1 MKKVIGLGGVAR
13 SGKDTFAGILSYK
26 LQQAGKSVRRIALA
40 EPLKVHADEFLV
52 KYLNIT
58 AMTPASE
65 EKQLIRPML
74 VWYGDV
80 QRKRTNGRYWIDI
93 AKKVIEESNYDY
105 YIITD
110 IRYDVYEKDELYFLK
125 KEMDGILCHISK
137 YKLIRTQDGYST
149 NIQKEFVQ
157 PANDHEAINDPK
169 IKAAAD
175 HIVEWPHVDVVM
187 EHIEEVL
194 LNPILN
200 DHVDGFAK
208 KFSIF

>member
-1 MKKVIGLGGVAR
+1 MKKVIGLGGAAR
-13 SGKDTFAGILSYK
+13 SGKDTFAGILAYK

-93 AKKVIEESNYDY
+93 AKKIIEESNYDY

-125 KEMDGILCHISK
+125 KEMNGTLCHISK
-137 YKLIRTQDGYST
+137 YVIDQNGDK
-149 NIQKEFVQ
+149 KFVQ
-157 PANDHEAINDPK
+157 PANEHEAINDPK
-169 IKAAAD
+169 IKSAAD
-175 HIVEWPHVDVVM
+175 HIVAWPHVDVVM
-187 EHIEEVL
+187 ENVEELL
-194 LNPILN
+194 LNPTLN
-200 DHVDGFAK
+200 EKVDEFTN
-208 KFSIF
+208 KFSLY

>member
-1 MKKVIGLGGVAR
+1 MKKVIGLGGCAR
-13 SGKDTFAGILSYK
+13 AGKDTFAGILAYK

-58 AMTPASE
+58 AMTPVSE

-93 AKKVIEESNYDY
+93 AKKTIEESKYDC

-110 IRYDVYEKDELYFLK
+110 IRYDAYEKDELYFLK
-125 KEMDGILCHISK
+125 QEMDGVLCHISK
-137 YKLIRTQDGYST
+137 YVVDQNGEK
-149 NIQKEFVQ
+149 KFVQ
-157 PANDHEAINDPK
+157 PANDHEATNDPK
-169 IKAAAD
+169 IKSAAD
-175 HIVEWPHVDVVM
+175 HIVKWPHVDVVM
-187 EHIEEVL
+187 EHVEELL
-194 LNPILN
+194 LNPTLN
-200 DHVDGFAK
+200 EKVDEFAN
-208 KFSIF
+208 KFSLY

>member
-13 SGKDTFAGILSYK
+13 SGKDTFAGILAYK

-93 AKKVIEESNYDY
+93 AKKTIEESKYDY

-110 IRYDVYEKDELYFLK
+110 IRYDAYEKDELYFLK
-125 KEMDGILCHISK
+125 QEMDGVLCHISK
-137 YKLIRTQDGYST
+137 YVVDQNGEK
-149 NIQKEFVQ
+149 KFVQ
-157 PANDHEAINDPK
+157 PANDHEATNDPK
-169 IKAAAD
+169 IKSAAD
-175 HIVEWPHVDVVM
+175 HIVKWPHVDVVM
-187 EHIEEVL
+187 ENVEELL
-194 LNPILN
+194 LNPTLN
-200 DHVDGFAK
+200 EKVDEFAN
-208 KFSIF
+208 KFSLY